1 MMLTSLFFILMLMQ
15 LVPVEANYKV
25 IYQSGTWVHHL
36 TFTSAVA
43 YTAWMAGVMA
53 IKGAIEEINNDG
65 GAGEPRVNKYRR
77 WLASIRTFG
86 FRWGK
91 VIPGDVKAAAN
102 DVEMNIGVHVTN
114 WDQGELPAPYDED
127 TDDETDDDDDD
138 DDNEDGDGG
147 DNNNGGDDGK
157 EKKD

>member
-15 LVPVEANYKV
+15 LVTVEANYKV

-36 TFTSAVA
+36 TFTTAVA
-43 YTAWMAGVMA
+43 YTAWIAGVMA
-53 IKGAIEEINNDG
+53 IKAAIEEINNDG
-65 GAGEPRVNKYRR
+65 GATVNKYRR
-77 WLASIRTFG
+77 WLASIRIFG

-138 DDNEDGDGG
+138 DNDDGDGG

-157 EKKD
+157 EKKE